1 MTQLSFYI
9 VSDVHGYIFPT
20 DFSQTNQQLP
30 MGLLYANLLIEQSSK
45 NDDIYFKIDNGD
57 FLQGA
62 PLCNYLV
69 SELRSSKPLTTI
81 YNRLNFDLGTIGN
94 HEFNYGLPYLIDT
107 LQNLNHPVLCANILD
122 SKQQPFTGEGVHYF
136 EKEGLTIGVIGLTTQ
151 NIPNW
156 EQPHHIE
163 GLIFKSA
170 IETLTQLLPNVRE
183 KADIV
188 VVSYHGGFERDIDT
202 EEPTEDLTGE
212 NEASEILHR
221 FHESIDVLI
230 TGHQHRDIATVKYET
245 AVIQPG
251 TRATQIGKV
260 TLTIGD
266 NNQIIDTQSELLPV
280 VGDSEYSLLPEDSK
294 LLTHLEDW
302 LDTEITTLPEP
313 MLVEDQFEARMKP
326 HPLINLI
333 NVMLLEKSG
342 ADIASTALFDSAAGF
357 NKRITMRDI
366 INNYP
371 FPNTF
376 QVLKLTGAGIKD
388 ALEKSASY
396 FTLNDKNE
404 ITINDAFLYPKP
416 QHFNYDMYGG
426 ITYTI
431 HVREPIG
438 QRVTDIKVGNEPL
451 ISDKTY
457 TICVNNYRAVGGG
470 NYDMFAEAPVVKDIQ
485 EEGAQLLIDFI
496 TNNDISNIP
505 QVLNFKVE
513 L

>member
-1 MTQLSFYI
+1 M
-9 VSDVHGYIFPT
+9 
-20 DFSQTNQQLP
+20 
-30 MGLLYANLLIEQSSK
+30 
-45 NDDIYFKIDNGD
+45 
-57 FLQGA
+57 
-62 PLCNYLV
+62 
-69 SELRSSKPLTTI
+69 
-81 YNRLNFDLGTIGN
+81 
-94 HEFNYGLPYLIDT
+94 
-107 LQNLNHPVLCANILD
+107 
-122 SKQQPFTGEGVHYF
+122 
-136 EKEGLTIGVIGLTTQ
+136 
-151 NIPNW
+151 
-156 EQPHHIE
+156 
-163 GLIFKSA
+163 
-170 IETLTQLLPNVRE
+170 
-183 KADIV
+183 
-188 VVSYHGGFERDIDT
+188 
-202 EEPTEDLTGE
+202 
-212 NEASEILHR
+212 
-221 FHESIDVLI
+221 I

-357 NKRITMRDI
+357 NSRITMRDI

-376 QVLKLTGAGIKD
+376 QVLKLTGVGIKD
-388 ALEKSASY
+388 ALEKSVSY
-396 FTLNDKNE
+396 FALNDKNE

-431 HVREPIG
+431 HVGEPIG
-438 QRVTDIKVGNEPL
+438 HRVTNIKVGNEPL
-451 ISDKTY
+451 NSDKTY

-470 NYDMFAEAPVVKDIQ
+470 NYNMFANAPVVKDIQ
-485 EEGAQLLIDFI
+485 EEGAQLLIEFI
-496 TNNDISNIP
+496 TNYNLSNIP
-505 QVLNFKVE
+505 QVVNFKVE